1 MTGQGL
7 WPHDRGM
14 DLPIDLPGPLAW
26 LVDEAAASPGPDRLL
41 AELGGRLLA
50 DGLPLAGGALTLAV
64 PHPIIAR
71 RTWLWRAET
80 GAVIEALGFAGG
92 PLRPG
97 RDWQAGRDWLAEL
110 GPVQEDTV
118 GPRLDS
124 PGRDSP
130 GPDSPGRDSPGP
142 DSPGRDSPVLGWA
155 GTRPFVAAEAGRL
168 RQAAR
173 FVAAPLAALAARA
186 TLAALLEAYLGRR
199 SAARVQAGA
208 LRRGTGET
216 IRAALLCADLRD
228 FTALSEATEPA
239 AMIAALDAW
248 FDRIAGA
255 VHAFGGEVLKFI
267 GDGVLAIFPVGGA
280 PAEACEAAL
289 RAVVAAR
296 AGMAHLDA
304 VRQAQRLQPL
314 PFGAALHLGEML
326 WGNIGAA
333 DRLDFTA
340 IGPAVNLVSRLEGL
354 CRPLGRSVLISGAVA
369 PRPPRRWCRWA
380 NTCCAASPHLV
391 PSSPCRM
398 HSRRSMPGTNLSRDH
413 QTPNGVRRNDDATQ
427 DRDT

>member
-1 MTGQGL
+1 ME
-7 WPHDRGM
+7 
-14 DLPIDLPGPLAW
+14 LPGPLAW
-26 LVDEAAASPGPDRLL
+26 LVDEAGASPGPDRFL

-92 PLRPG
+92 PLG
-97 RDWQAGRDWLAEL
+97 QETVKTGHDWLAGL
-110 GPVQEDTV
+110 GPVQEATV
-118 GPRLDS
+118 GPA
-124 PGRDSP
+124 
-130 GPDSPGRDSPGP
+130 PDSQVLGR
-142 DSPGRDSPVLGWA
+142 PVLGWA
-155 GTRPFVAAEAGRL
+155 GTRTFSPAEAGRL

-186 TLAALLEAYLGRR
+186 ALSALLEAYLGRR

-216 IRAALLCADLRD
+216 IRAALLYADLRD

-239 AMIAALDAW
+239 AMIAALDSW
-248 FDRIAGA
+248 FDRVAGA
-255 VHAFGGEVLKFI
+255 AHAFGGEVLKFI
-267 GDGVLAIFPVGGA
+267 GDGVLAIFPVTAA

-289 RAVVAAR
+289 RAVAAAR

-304 VRQAQRLQPL
+304 VRQAQGLPPL

-326 WGNIGAA
+326 WGNIGAV

-369 PRPPRRWCRWA
+369 AEVTAP
-380 NTCCAASPHLV
+380 LV
-391 PSSPCRM
+391 PLGEHVLRGIANPCAVYTL
-398 HSRRSMPGTNLSRDH
+398 P
-413 QTPNGVRRNDDATQ
+413 DA
-427 DRDT
+427 